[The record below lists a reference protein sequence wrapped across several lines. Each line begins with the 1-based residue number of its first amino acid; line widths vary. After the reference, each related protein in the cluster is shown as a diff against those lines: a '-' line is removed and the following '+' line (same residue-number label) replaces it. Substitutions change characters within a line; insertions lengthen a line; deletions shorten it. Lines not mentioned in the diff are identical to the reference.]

1 MLFADLDF
9 SLLAIAKSAADPV
22 GHYSRPDIVRLQFMK
37 EAEAAEAARA
47 ALEGRTSEHL
57 QKTAERH
64 EISREQ
70 LESGLE
76 RLAQKAG

>member
-1 MLFADLDF
+1 
-9 SLLAIAKSAADPV
+9 
-22 GHYSRPDIVRLQFMK
+22 MK
-37 EAEAAEAARA
+37 EAEAAEAARV
-47 ALEGRTSEHL
+47 ALEGRTSDHL
-57 QKTAERH
+57 QRTAERH